1 MTKDDI
7 KEKFLTKAKM
17 KKIIE
22 QTVLEKRMPYLDAIL
37 FVCNEQGIEP
47 DEVNKFISPVIKGKL
62 EAEANQLNLL
72 NIDSAPNTL
81 PL

>member
-7 KEKFLTKAKM
+7 NEKFLTKAKM
-17 KKIIE
+17 TKIIE

-72 NIDSAPNTL
+72 NVDSAPNTL

>member
-7 KEKFLTKAKM
+7 KSSFLTKAKM
-17 KKIIE
+17 TKILE

-37 FVCNEQGIEP
+37 HVCEEQGIEP

-62 EAEANQLNLL
+62 EAEARELNLL
-72 NIDSAPNTL
+72 AHDSVPNTL

>member
-17 KKIIE
+17 TKIIE

-72 NIDSAPNTL
+72 NVDSAPNTL

>member
-7 KEKFLTKAKM
+7 KETFLTKAKM
-17 KKIIE
+17 TKIIE

-37 FVCNEQGIEP
+37 HVCNEQGIEP

-72 NIDSAPNTL
+72 NMDSAPNTL

>member
-17 KKIIE
+17 TKIIE

-62 EAEANQLNLL
+62 EAEANQLILL
-72 NIDSAPNTL
+72 NVDYAPNTL

>member
-7 KEKFLTKAKM
+7 KETFLTKAKM
-17 KKIIE
+17 TKIIE

-37 FVCNEQGIEP
+37 HVRNEQGIEP

-72 NIDSAPNTL
+72 NMDSAPNTL

>member
-7 KEKFLTKAKM
+7 KEKFLTKAIM
-17 KKIIE
+17 TKIIE